1 MAIVVLAVVRLAAQ
15 PKPSAAVI
23 ITRTK
28 STNWLGVTYTPVI
41 KRTESIPSGSKIFD
55 DEEEVLASIT
65 TASYPVGLCTLR
77 LTSLDQ

>member
-1 MAIVVLAVVRLAAQ
+1 MAIVMLAVVLLAAQ

-28 STNWLGVTYTPVI
+28 SFWGTTYTPVI

-65 TASYPVGLCTLR
+65 TVN
-77 LTSLDQ
+77 